1 MEDSKPSRLET
12 KQILS
17 HSLYIDLFNLIL
29 STVFAVVTGSVVMVV
44 ASLQSFAELSSAGML
59 LYGRRYANKRPTKL
73 HPFGFGKELY
83 YWLTLA
89 VFVLVGAVAV
99 ISIERGYSQL
109 ITPVAVHHASWAI
122 GALAVALVG
131 NLYSFRTS
139 LTKLLEGQP
148 LSQAWKAFLNSP
160 LIATK
165 TTVVLDVMGVT
176 TGLFGIIGLV
186 VYEVSGNLSQVE
198 GVAAMIMGFALALF
212 AFIVPLSVRT
222 FVTGQSAPPE
232 TERRIRDA
240 AREVAEVKHVLGL
253 RTMVLSSDKLMVDID
268 VHLRD
273 GLSTDQ
279 VEAAVERVK
288 AAIEATGEGM
298 RVHVEPD
305 AYVDVHT
312 NKP

>member
-1 MEDSKPSRLET
+1 MDDSKSSKLET
-12 KQILS
+12 SRVLS
-17 HSLYIDLFNLIL
+17 NSLVIDLFNLVL
-29 STVFAVVTGSVVMVV
+29 STVFAVFTGSIVMVV
-44 ASLQSFAELSSAGML
+44 AGLQSFAELSSAGML
-59 LYGRRYANKRPTKL
+59 LYGRKYANKRPTKL

-89 VFVLVGAVAV
+89 VFVVVGAVAV
-99 ISIERGYSQL
+99 ISVERGYSQL
-109 ITPVAVHHASWAI
+109 INPIMIQHTNWAI
-122 GALAVALVG
+122 GALAVALIG
-131 NLYSFRTS
+131 NLYSFRAS
-139 LTKLLEGQP
+139 ITKLLEGQP
-148 LSQAWKAFLNSP
+148 LSHIWKAFLNSP

-176 TGLFGIIGLV
+176 TGLFGIIGLTA
-186 VYEVSGNLSQVE
+186 YKLSGSVSQVE
-198 GVAAMIMGFALALF
+198 GVAAMIMGFSLGVF

-240 AREVAEVKHVLGL
+240 AREVPEVKHVLGL

-268 VHLRD
+268 VHFRD

-288 AAIEATGEGM
+288 EAIEATGEGM

-312 NKP
+312 N

>member
-1 MEDSKPSRLET
+1 MDDSKPSRLET
-12 KQILS
+12 QRVLS
-17 HSLYIDLFNLIL
+17 TSLYIDLCNLIL
-29 STVFAVVTGSVVMVV
+29 CTVFAVITGSVVMVV
-44 ASLQSFAELSSAGML
+44 AGLQSFAELTSAGML

-99 ISIERGYSQL
+99 IAVERGYSQL
-109 ITPVAVHHASWAI
+109 LAPMIIQHIGWGI
-122 GALAVALVG
+122 GALAVALLG
-131 NLYSFRTS
+131 NIYSLRS
-139 LTKLLEGQP
+139 SIIKLLDGQP
-148 LSQAWKAFLNSP
+148 LRTAWKAFLSSP

-165 TTVVLDVMGVT
+165 TTVVLDIMGVT
-176 TGLFGIIGLV
+176 TGLFGIIGLAI
-186 VYEVSGNLSQVE
+186 YEFSNDIPQVE
-198 GVAAMIMGFALALF
+198 GVAAMVMGFSLGLF

-240 AREVAEVKHVLGL
+240 ARAVPEVKHVLGL

-268 VHLRD
+268 VHFRD

-288 AAIEATGEGM
+288 EAIEATGEGM

-305 AYVDVHT
+305 PYVDVHT
-312 NKP
+312 S